1 MIGKLVQFSVR
12 ARFIVILFTIGLIAH
27 GIRGY
32 VLLPVDAV
40 PDVTNVQ
47 VQVLTS
53 APGLSPT
60 EMEMMVTQPV
70 EVAMTGIPG
79 VTQMRSISRAGI
91 SAVTVVF
98 DDGTDLHH
106 ARMLVSQRLPAA
118 KEDIPESAGSPQ
130 LGPLTTG
137 LGEVYHF
144 LVRWPGHSTQ
154 DVRTLLEWDIGYRLR
169 SVPGVVEVNAWGGDT
184 RQIDV
189 LVDTL
194 ALRSFGLTSSDVESA
209 IRAGGANVGG
219 GAIER
224 GAEQVY
230 LRVDG
235 IYGTADA
242 IASQVVTTLGDGR
255 PVLVRDVAQVREG
268 AEMRLSGATADGQGE
283 VVYAMVQMI
292 AGGNAHEVVA
302 RVKERLAEIRPSL
315 PPDVQIEP
323 IYDRAQLV
331 DEVLKTVKWNLVEG
345 GVIVALV
352 LLIMLGDLAAGLLVA
367 SAIPLSMLGAF
378 ALMQATGMTGNL
390 MSLGAI
396 DFGLVVDGAVV
407 MVEGALAVMAS
418 RKVAARPAMACVG
431 SEVGRPVAFGVMI
444 VAIVYVP
451 VLLLEGVEGR
461 TFRPMGWTV
470 LFALGTALVL
480 TFTWIPAIGSFV
492 LRKVHHTEPWIVRQ
506 MSRAYQPVLAFFLRR
521 PGLALAGAAI
531 ITAAGVGTGSTMG
544 AEFVPRLEEG
554 DVVVQLNRPPSVSL
568 TETAR
573 GTTDLEKALMQFPEV
588 EHVVSR
594 SGAPDIA
601 TDVMGIEMADVFV
614 ILKPRSEWRTAKD
627 AAGFADAMSPAAK
640 AALPGTDIAFTQP
653 IEMRMQEL
661 VGGVKAAFGV
671 KVFGDDMNTLNQV
684 AGQVA
689 RTLSGV
695 PGAADVRVEAT
706 QGLMVLTVKPDPQKM
721 ARLGVRTDEVAAF
734 VQLLRG
740 GREVGKLVEGQKRF
754 GVVLRYA
761 QTPSTDPDV
770 LRELL
775 IPLPGGRSVPLGDVA
790 DVTLGEG
797 PAQVSREQAHRR
809 VVVESNVRGRDLATF
824 VQEARQ
830 RVQELSVPPGYYF
843 EFGGEYENLER
854 ASKRLAIVVPGTLAV
869 ILVLLFLAFGSA
881 RPALLIFL
889 NVPAAASGGILAL
902 ALRGLPFSISAAVGF
917 IALFGVAT
925 LNGVVLVAAI
935 RQLEHEG
942 RATADAVTHAATT
955 RLRPVMTTALVA
967 SLGFLPMAIATGTGA
982 EVQRPLATVVI
993 GGLITATLATLL
1005 ALPTLYRRWGRS
1017 KAESEL
1023 LTKTSMRED
1032 QAGKQCERFAK
1043 EFEPT
1048 AEPDA

>member
-12 ARFIVILFTIGLIAH
+12 ARFIVLLFVLGLIAH

-32 VLLPVDAV
+32 ILLPIDAV

-79 VTQMRSISRAGI
+79 LSEMRSISRAGI

-98 DDGTDLHH
+98 EDGTDLHH

-118 KEDIPESAGSPQ
+118 QEDIPASAGSPQ

-144 LVRWPGHSTQ
+144 IVRWPGHTTQ

-189 LVDTL
+189 LVDSDS
-194 ALRSFGLTSSDVESA
+194 LRSFGLTAEDVEAA
-209 IRAGGANVGG
+209 IQSGGENVGG

-230 LRVDG
+230 LRVVG
-235 IYGTADA
+235 IYDTVE
-242 IASQVVTTLGDGR
+242 SVSNQVVTTLEDGR
-255 PVLVRDVAQVREG
+255 PVLVRDVAKVREG
-268 AEMRLSGATADGQGE
+268 AAMRLSGATADGQGE

-292 AGGNAHEVVA
+292 AGGNAHQVVA
-302 RVKERLAEIRPSL
+302 RVKERLEEIRPAL
-315 PPDVQIEP
+315 PEGVEIEP
-323 IYDRAQLV
+323 IYDRAELV
-331 DEVLKTVKWNLVEG
+331 DEVLHTVRWNLIEG
-345 GVIVALV
+345 GVVVALV

-367 SAIPLSMLGAF
+367 SAIPLAMLGAF

-407 MVEGALAVMAS
+407 MVEGALAIMAT
-418 RKVAARPAMACVG
+418 RKVPARPAMACVG
-431 SEVGRPVAFGVMI
+431 MEVGRPVAFGVLI
-444 VAIVYVP
+444 ISIVYVP
-451 VLLLEGVEGR
+451 ILLLEGVEGR
-461 TFRPMGWTV
+461 TFRPMAWTV

-480 TFTWIPAIGSFV
+480 TFTWIPAIGSFL
-492 LRKVHHTEPWIVRQ
+492 LRKIHHRDPWIVRQ
-506 MSRAYQPVLAFFLRR
+506 MTRVYQPVLAFVLKR
-521 PGLALAGAAI
+521 PWFAVAGAVLITLAG
-531 ITAAGVGTGSTMG
+531 TGVASTMG

-568 TETAR
+568 TESAH
-573 GTTDLEKALMQFPEV
+573 GTTELEKALLKFPEV

-594 SGAPDIA
+594 VGAPDVA

-614 ILKPRSEWRTAKD
+614 ILKPRKQWTTAHD
-627 AAGFADAMSPAAK
+627 AAGFADAMSASAE

-661 VGGVKAAFGV
+661 IGGVKAAFGV
-671 KVFGDDMNTLNQV
+671 KVFGDDMDTLSKIAND
-684 AGQVA
+684 VA
-689 RTLSGV
+689 RTVSKV

-706 QGLMVLTVKPDPQKM
+706 QGLMVLTVKPDSRKM
-721 ARLGVRTDEVAAF
+721 ARLGVRTGDVASF
-734 VQLLRG
+734 VQMLRG
-740 GREVGKLVEGQKRF
+740 GRGVGQLVEGQKRF
-754 GVVLRYA
+754 DIVMRYGK
-761 QTPSTDPDV
+761 TPVTDPDV
-770 LRELL
+770 VGKLL

-790 DVTLGEG
+790 EITLGEG

-809 VVVESNVRGRDLATF
+809 VMVEANVRGRDLATF
-824 VQEARQ
+824 VQEARG
-830 RVQELSVPPGYYF
+830 RVQAMKVPPGYYF
-843 EFGGEYENLER
+843 AFGGEFENLER

-881 RPALLIFL
+881 RPAVLIFL
-889 NVPAAASGGILAL
+889 NVPAAASGGIIAL
-902 ALRGLPFSISAAVGF
+902 ALRGLPFSMSAAVGF

-935 RQLEHEG
+935 RQLEQEG
-942 RATADAVTHAATT
+942 QSTPDAVQHAATT

-967 SLGFLPMAIATGTGA
+967 SLGFLPMAIASGTGA
-982 EVQRPLATVVI
+982 EVQIPLATVVI
-993 GGLITATLATLL
+993 GGLVTATMATLL
-1005 ALPTLYRRWGRS
+1005 ALPSLYRRWGRS
-1017 KAESEL
+1017 KSEL
-1023 LTKTSMRED
+1023 AELAAMGPSED
-1032 QAGKQCERFAK
+1032 LLGKQCERFAE
-1043 EFEPT
+1043 EFQAPKKRT
-1048 AEPDA
+1048 

>member
-1 MIGKLVQFSVR
+1 MIGKLVEYSVR
-12 ARFIVILFTIGLIAH
+12 ARFVIALFVMGLIAH
-27 GIRGY
+27 GVRGY
-32 VLLPVDAV
+32 LLLPIDAV

-53 APGLSPT
+53 APGLTPN

-79 VTQMRSISRAGI
+79 VTEMRSISRAGI

-98 DDGTDLHH
+98 EDGTDLDH
-106 ARMLVSQRLPAA
+106 ARMLVSQRLPEAR
-118 KEDIPESAGSPQ
+118 ESIPASAGSPQ
-130 LGPLTTG
+130 LGPPTTG

-144 LVRWPGHSTQ
+144 IVRWPGHSTQ

-184 RQIDV
+184 RQVDV
-189 LVDTL
+189 LL
-194 ALRSFGLTSSDVESA
+194 SSERLRAFGLTAADVEVA
-209 IRAGGANVGG
+209 IQSGGTNVGG

-235 IYGTADA
+235 IYGTPERVAD
-242 IASQVVTTLGDGR
+242 QVVATRDDGR
-255 PVLVRDVAQVREG
+255 PILVRDVAQVTEG
-268 AEMRLSGATADGQGE
+268 AAMRLSGATADGEGE

-292 AGGNAHEVVA
+292 AGGNAHDVVA
-302 RVKERLAEIRPSL
+302 RIKERLKEIRPSL
-315 PPDVQIEP
+315 PEGVEIEP
-323 IYDRAQLV
+323 IYDRAELV
-331 DEVLKTVKWNLVEG
+331 DEVLHTVRWNLIEG
-345 GVIVALV
+345 GAVVAIV
-352 LLIMLGDLAAGLLVA
+352 LLIMLGDVAAGLLVA
-367 SAIPLSMLGAF
+367 SAIPLAMLGAF

-407 MVEGALAVMAS
+407 MVEGALAVMAT
-418 RKVAARPAMACVG
+418 RKVTSRPAMACVG
-431 SEVGRPVAFGVMI
+431 REVGRPVAFGVLI
-444 VAIVYVP
+444 IAIVYVP

-461 TFRPMGWTV
+461 TFRPMAWTV

-480 TFTWIPAIGSFV
+480 TFTWIPAVGSLV
-492 LRKVHHTEPWIVRQ
+492 LRKVHHREPWVVRW
-506 MSRAYQPVLAFFLRR
+506 MSRAYRPVLHVVLGR
-521 PGLALAGAAI
+521 PWTALAGGVA
-531 ITAAGVGTGSTMG
+531 ITAVGIGVGSTMG

-554 DVVVQLNRPPSVSL
+554 DVVVQLTRPPSVSL
-568 TETAR
+568 TETGK
-573 GTTDLEKALMQFPEV
+573 GTTSLEKALMQFPEV

-594 SGAPDIA
+594 VGAPDVA

-614 ILKPRSEWRTAKD
+614 ILKDRKSWTTARD
-627 AAGFADAMSPAAK
+627 ASGFADAMSPSAE

-671 KVFGDDMNTLNQV
+671 KVFGDDMETLDRV
-684 AGQVA
+684 ANDVA
-689 RTLSGV
+689 RAVSGV

-706 QGLMVLTVKPDPQKM
+706 QGLLVLTVQPDSRKM
-721 ARLGVRTDEVAAF
+721 ARLGVRAEDVSSF

-740 GREVGKLVEGQKRF
+740 GRGVGTLVEGQKRF
-754 GVVLRYA
+754 DIVMRYDA
-761 QTPSTDPDV
+761 VPATDPDV
-770 LRELL
+770 MRKLL
-775 IPLPGGRSVPLGDVA
+775 IPMPGGRSVRLGDVA
-790 DVTLGEG
+790 HVELGEG
-797 PAQVSREQAHRR
+797 PAQISREQARRR
-809 VVVESNVRGRDLATF
+809 VVVEANVRGRDLATF
-824 VQEARQ
+824 VREARS
-830 RVQELSVPPGYYF
+830 RVDELKVPPGYYF

-869 ILVLLFLAFGSA
+869 ILVLLFLAFGSV

-902 ALRGLPFSISAAVGF
+902 AARGLPFSISAAVGF

-935 RQLEHEG
+935 RQTEEEG
-942 RATADAVTHAATT
+942 HSIAEAVEQAART

-982 EVQRPLATVVI
+982 EVQRPLATVVM
-993 GGLITATLATLL
+993 GGLLTATLATLL
-1005 ALPTLYRRWGRS
+1005 ALPTLYRKWGRS
-1017 KAESEL
+1017 EAEQRALRERAGSEDAMD
-1023 LTKTSMRED
+1023 KH
-1032 QAGKQCERFAK
+1032 CERYVE
-1043 EFEPT
+1043 EFGGGKV
-1048 AEPDA
+1048 

>member
-1 MIGKLVQFSVR
+1 MQCRTS
-12 ARFIVILFTIGLIAH
+12 
-27 GIRGY
+27 
-32 VLLPVDAV
+32 
-40 PDVTNVQ
+40 TNVQ

-98 DDGTDLHH
+98 EDGTDLHH
-106 ARMLVSQRLPAA
+106 ARMLVSQRLPSA
-118 KEDIPESAGSPQ
+118 KEEIPETAGSPQ

-189 LVDTL
+189 LVDGES
-194 ALRSFGLTSSDVESA
+194 LRAFGLTSSDVEAA
-209 IRAGGANVGG
+209 IQAGGVNIGG

-235 IYGTADA
+235 IYETPEA
-242 IASQVVTTLGDGR
+242 IANQVVATLEDGR
-255 PVLVRDVAQVREG
+255 PVLVRDVAEVREG
-268 AEMRLSGATADGQGE
+268 AEMRLSGATADGKGE

-292 AGGNAHEVVA
+292 AGGNAHAVVA

-315 PPDVQIEP
+315 PPGVEIEP

-331 DEVLKTVKWNLVEG
+331 DEVLHTVRWNLIEG
-345 GVIVALV
+345 GAVVALV
-352 LLIMLGDLAAGLLVA
+352 LLIMLGDVAAGLLVA

-407 MVEGALAVMAS
+407 MVEGALAIMAS
-418 RKVAARPAMACVG
+418 RKVKARPAMACVG
-431 SEVGRPVAFGVMI
+431 MEVGRPVAFGVLI
-444 VAIVYVP
+444 IAIVYIP

-461 TFRPMGWTV
+461 TFRPMAWTV
-470 LFALGTALVL
+470 LFALGTALLL
-480 TFTWIPAIGSFV
+480 TFTWIPAVGSFV
-492 LRKVHHTEPWIVRQ
+492 LRKVHHHEPWLVRQ
-506 MSRAYQPVLAFFLRR
+506 MSRAYKPVLGFVLER
-521 PGLALAGAAI
+521 PWTSVVGAAL
-531 ITAAGVGTGSTMG
+531 ITLVGLGVGATRG

-573 GTTDLEKALMQFPEV
+573 GTTELEKALMKFPEV

-614 ILKPRSEWRTAKD
+614 ILKPRSEWTTARD
-627 AAGFADAMSPAAK
+627 AAGFADAMSPAAE

-671 KVFGDDMNTLNQV
+671 KVFGDDMATLDRV
-684 AGQVA
+684 ANEVA
-689 RTLSGV
+689 RTVSKV

-706 QGLMVLTVKPDPQKM
+706 QGLMVLTVRPDPRKM
-721 ARLGVRTDEVAAF
+721 ARLGVHTDDVTAF
-734 VQLLRG
+734 VEMLRG
-740 GREVGKLVEGQKRF
+740 GREVGKLVQGQKRF
-754 GVVLRYA
+754 GIVMRHDRVPA
-761 QTPSTDPDV
+761 TDPDV
-770 LRELL
+770 VRKLL

-790 DVTLGEG
+790 EVALGEG
-797 PAQVSREQAHRR
+797 PAQVSREQARR
-809 VVVESNVRGRDLATF
+809 RIVVESNVRGRDLATF
-824 VQEARQ
+824 VQEARE
-830 RVQELSVPPGYYF
+830 RVEALEVPPGYYF

-881 RPALLIFL
+881 RPALLIFM

-935 RQLEHEG
+935 RQLEKEG
-942 RATADAVTHAATT
+942 RPTTEAVPQAAST

-967 SLGFLPMAIATGTGA
+967 SLGFLPMAIASGTGA

-993 GGLITATLATLL
+993 GGLVSATLATLL
-1005 ALPTLYRRWGRS
+1005 ALPALYRRWGRS
-1017 KAESEL
+1017 KAEQEEL
-1023 LTKTSMRED
+1023 AQLGPQVD
-1032 QAGKQCERFAK
+1032 QMGVHCERFAE
-1043 EFEPT
+1043 EFASTRSPRQS
-1048 AEPDA
+1048 